1 MSITAQNLVTMTR
14 FCDEILGAF
23 GGYASATPN
32 DEDGCPVLAQES
44 RQNPVKRRDFVT
56 RLFGWAAKST
66 ASASTYRNLVKL
78 IAILSAMDGDYVGG
92 YLNH

>member
-1 MSITAQNLVTMTR
+1 LITSWSNQRNWGVTTGLSGRRYIVIPIPTHNLVIVTI

-44 RQNPVKRRDFVT
+44 RQNPV
-56 RLFGWAAKST
+56 
-66 ASASTYRNLVKL
+66 N
-78 IAILSAMDGDYVGG
+78 
-92 YLNH
+92 